1 LEQFFPV
8 GGRKNLKLLKKRI
21 VKNAPIFTFLLV
33 WEKFGK
39 TGGTDWTDVEAFNVY
54 GTVTAI
60 KVFAGDGIDAI
71 QFKYGD
77 TWGVKHGG
85 SGGDGVGQLFELATG
100 ETIVQ
105 IKGNLLVFKE
115 KNSPKNSPKM
125 SMPNVTSM
133 KTFML
138 QIAMSRRP
146 IAKLKIKKLKLKLKK
161 KKLCKINLINLI
173 KIY

>member
-8 GGRKNLKLLKKRI
+8 GAGGRENLKLIEKCI

-39 TGGTDWTDVEAFNVY
+39 TGGTAWTDVEAFNVN

-60 KVFAGDGIDAI
+60 KVFAGNGIDAI

-85 SGGDGVGQLFELATG
+85 SGGGGGQLFELATG
-100 ETIVQ
+100 ETIAQ
-105 IKGNLLVFKE
+105 IKGNSLVFKA
-115 KNSPKNSPKM
+115 KKSPKNSYK
-125 SMPNVTSM
+125 NIN
-133 KTFML
+133 KTF
-138 QIAMSRRP
+138 
-146 IAKLKIKKLKLKLKK
+146 KK
-161 KKLCKINLINLI
+161 KFKKKSKKKIQKTFFRVTQIQF
-173 KIY
+173 